1 MQSFWELRHE
11 FVDTFIN
18 CENGQSTFKAHKIIL
33 AAASPILRE
42 ILKSSNILT
51 FPDVSTYEME
61 SVIES
66 IYNGSSDSVLKV
78 CKLEKSLASQ
88 KPRKSA
94 AVTQLPPEVLVNIF
108 SFLPTTSL
116 LKSIALVSKQFNN
129 VTKLQSVHKVVR
141 LSSFA
146 SNIANFLKSA
156 TSINKLQLFREGGCQ
171 RKKKRITTHELVS
184 SIQSHDYLQSLDFCN
199 DLTASFLHFIPLSSS
214 KWWANL
220 TQFNMEFSTEQY
232 NELSIL
238 PEFDSAL
245 KELGSSGNLTH
256 FGLGSLGFRSCSDA
270 VFNFLLS
277 PTLSKLRCLKLY
289 DDYKW
294 PMVEAISDARKD
306 SLKLL
311 YVLNIFS
318 YTHIPNIPILKYL
331 EIKANIIS
339 LDNLPKLQELEI
351 LKINGFERDCVV
363 PPNSLPNLAYLEVGS
378 LITSWDSTGH
388 ECHPTKVI
396 HIYYIIINMCIF
408 HRKLIYN

>member
-1 MQSFWELRHE
+1 MQSLWELREE
-11 FVDTFIN
+11 FTDAILICN
-18 CENGQSTFKAHKIIL
+18 NGQTTFRAHKIFL
-33 AAASPILRE
+33 AAASPFLRNLL
-42 ILKSSNILT
+42 LKSNTMFFPQTSKSELESIL
-51 FPDVSTYEME
+51 
-61 SVIES
+61 ES
-66 IYNGSSDSVLKV
+66 IYKGDPDSVLKV
-78 CKLEKSLASQ
+78 GKLEKSSISQ
-88 KPRKSA
+88 KPKKSA
-94 AVTQLPPEVLVNIF
+94 TVTQLPPELLVNIF
-108 SFLPTTSL
+108 SFLPTTSIL
-116 LKSIALVSKQFNN
+116 QNIALVSKQFNN
-129 VTKLQSVHKVVR
+129 VTKLQSVHKVVS
-141 LSSFA
+141 LSTFA

-156 TSINKLQLFREGGCQ
+156 TSITKLQLFREGGCK
-171 RKKKRITTHELVS
+171 RNKKRITTQELFS
-184 SIQSHDYLQSLDFCN
+184 SIQSHDHLQSLDFCN
-199 DLTASFLHFIPLSSS
+199 DLPASFLHFIPLSSS
-214 KWWANL
+214 KWWTNL
-220 TQFNMEFSTEQY
+220 TRFNMEFSTEQY
-232 NELSIL
+232 KKLSIL

-289 DDYKW
+289 DNYKW

-311 YVLNIFS
+311 FVLNIFS

-331 EIKANIIS
+331 EIKAKIIS

-396 HIYYIIINMCIF
+396 HLYYIIINMCIF

>member
-51 FPDVSTYEME
+51 FPDVSTCEME
-61 SVIES
+61 SAIES
-66 IYNGSSDSVLKV
+66 IYKGSSDSILKV
-78 CKLEKSLASQ
+78 GKLEKSLASQ

-129 VTKLQSVHKVVR
+129 VTKLRSVHKVVH

-156 TSINKLQLFREGGCQ
+156 TLITKLQFFREGGCK
-171 RKKKRITTHELVS
+171 RNKNRITTQKLVS
-184 SIQSHDYLQSLDFCN
+184 SVQSHDHLQSLDFCN
-199 DLTASFLHFIPLSSS
+199 DLPASFLHFIPLSSS
-214 KWWANL
+214 KWWTNL
-220 TQFNMEFSTEQY
+220 TRFNMEFSTEQY
-232 NELSIL
+232 KELSIL

-256 FGLGSLGFRSCSDA
+256 FGLGSLGYGSCSDA
-270 VFNFLLS
+270 VNNFLLS
-277 PTLSKLRCLKLY
+277 PNLSKLRCLRLY
-289 DDYKW
+289 DEYKW
-294 PMVEAISDARKD
+294 PMVEAISAARKE
-306 SLKLL
+306 SLELL

-318 YTHIPNIPILKYL
+318 CIHIPNVPILKYL
-331 EIKANIIS
+331 EIKAKILS

-351 LKINGFERDCVV
+351 LKIKAFERDCMV
-363 PPNSLPNLAYLEVGS
+363 PPNSLPNLVHLEVGS
-378 LITSWDSTGH
+378 LINYWSTPGL
-388 ECHPTKVI
+388 ECHLTKVI
-396 HIYYIIINMCIF
+396 HFYYIFINMCIYF
-408 HRKLIYN
+408 LYISGF